1 MEETTT
7 KEDQVYATE
16 YVENKQMAETT
27 KEKLA
32 IFFQEKNLSDWTNLG
47 QEVKQKFYGFI
58 REAYAQGNIYIS
70 EEEFIKEAKEKS
82 TELIEETLVDY
93 FRKYQKG
100 IELLLLAL

>member
-7 KEDQVYATE
+7 KEDQVFATE
-16 YVENKQMAETT
+16 YVENKEMAETT

-32 IFFQEKNLSDWTNLG
+32 IFFQEENLTDWTNLG
-47 QEVKQKFYGFI
+47 QDIKQKFYDFI

-82 TELIEETLVDY
+82 TELTGDILIDY
-93 FRKYQKG
+93 FKKYQKG